1 MKLTWFC
8 KKFEE
13 LSNTELYDAMVLRQ
27 EVFVVEQNCPYLD
40 ADGKDKHSWHLLGYD
55 ENGKLA
61 AYARIVFP
69 GVSYQEV
76 AIGRVVSSQTHR
88 RTGAGKE
95 LMREALKAIERIYGK
110 TPVRISAQTY
120 LVRFYAE
127 FGFASTGKEYSEDD
141 IPHTEMLLKNN

>member
-76 AIGRVVSSQTHR
+76 AIGRVVSSQQHR